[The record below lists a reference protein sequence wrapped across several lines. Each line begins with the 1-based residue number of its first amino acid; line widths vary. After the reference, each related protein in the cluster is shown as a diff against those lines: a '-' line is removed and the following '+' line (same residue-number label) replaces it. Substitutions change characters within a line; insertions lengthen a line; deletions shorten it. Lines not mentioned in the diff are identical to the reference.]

1 MPCWREVFHMIYWVV
16 SWSVKFRR
24 ILIALAAGLVLFG
37 LLQLDDV
44 KRDLLP
50 EFSPTIVE
58 VQTEALGLS
67 AAEVEQLITV
77 PLEQDL
83 LNGVAFL
90 AKIESASLPG
100 LSSVLMTFEPGTDLL
115 DARQVVAERLTQ
127 AAGLPQVADPP
138 QMLQPLSSMSRVA
151 MVSLSS
157 TELDPI
163 EMSVLARWVMVPRL
177 LGVEGVANVSI
188 WGFRDQQ
195 LQVLVDPVR
204 LSNENVTLSQ
214 VIATT
219 GNALEVSPLSFL
231 EASSP
236 GTGGFIDTTNQRL
249 HVFHEQAISTPE
261 QLAQVT
267 IEGPEGGA
275 VFVDGQAVALGDV
288 TDIVVDHQPL
298 IGDAV
303 CSEGPCVI
311 LVIEKFPES
320 NTPVVASEIDDALEA
335 LSLGLP
341 GMEIDST
348 VYRPAAFID
357 SSISNLRG
365 TLLIGAV
372 LLLLVVGLMFLSW
385 RIALISVASIV
396 ASLAAAGLV
405 LFAFDVPANAMV
417 VAGLVAALVVVI
429 DDAITGA
436 WGSARDARTNASDET
451 HVVSGIIDST
461 LRLRS
466 VALYAAV
473 IMAAALLPVI
483 VMQGV
488 ADAFLRPIVQAYLL
502 AIAAGLIVSLTVA
515 PALSVLLLAGHAN
528 LAGHSRFTGWLTGW
542 YPGFAA
548 RFIAKTTGLIVFG
561 VFAIAGIVA
570 VLFISASLHPDLKER
585 DIVVQIEATPGTGL
599 TRMVEITEQMVND
612 LQARS
617 GVANV
622 SAHIGRAIRSDKV
635 VNVNSAEV
643 WVNMEPGANYDATL
657 NAISSVVDG
666 VNSVTSRVGTYS
678 DQRVTAILARTN
690 DELVVRVY
698 GEDPV
703 IRQSAAEQI
712 RGVLGGIDGVNDPRI
727 AVAVVEPTIEVEV
740 DLERAQSFGV
750 KPGDVR
756 RQAATLVSGLVV
768 GNLFEDQKVFDVV
781 VWGTPH
787 IRGTIDDVRALSI
800 ATPSGDDVAL
810 GDLADVRVVPNPT
823 VIKREAVA
831 TYLDVTAT
839 ATGRALHDV
848 AADVEKA
855 LAEIQFP
862 LDHHAEVLGEF
873 QEVRDTSIRVYTA
886 AIAALILIYLLLQS
900 AFNSWRLATLAF
912 LALPM
917 GISGSLIVIALTGGD
932 ATLGSVAG
940 MIAIFGLATRG
951 VVLTI
956 RTYQDGLHHGDAFDQ
971 DLVVERTAH
980 LIVPMTIS
988 ALAIAAVFLPLLIA
1002 GSRPGLEISGSMALA
1017 VLGGLVTTV
1026 LLTAVVIPA
1035 FYLRWGFIEG
1045 GATSEDGLF
1054 DDEPAVS
1061 RTGV

>member
-1 MPCWREVFHMIYWVV
+1 MIYWVV

-24 ILIALAAGLVLFG
+24 IIVAVAAGLLVFG
-37 LLQLDDV
+37 LVQLDDV

-50 EFSPTIVE
+50 EFSPTTVE

-100 LSSVLMTFEPGTDLL
+100 LSSVVMTFEPGTDLL

-127 AAGLPQVADPP
+127 AAGLPQVAAPP
-138 QMLQPLSSMSRVA
+138 QMLQPLSSTSRVA

-157 TELDPI
+157 TSIDPI

-204 LSNENVTLSQ
+204 LSKENITLSQ

-267 IEGPEGGA
+267 IEGEDGGA
-275 VFVDGQAVALGDV
+275 VFVAGEAVALGDV
-288 TDIVVDHQPL
+288 TDIAVDHQPL

-303 CSEGPCVI
+303 CSGGPCVL
-311 LVIEKFPES
+311 LVLEKFPEA
-320 NTPVVASEIDDALEA
+320 NTPQVAAGIDDALDA

-341 GMEIDST
+341 GMEVDSS
-348 VYRPAAFID
+348 VYRPASFID
-357 SSISNLRG
+357 SSLNNLRG
-365 TLLIGAV
+365 ILIVGAV
-372 LLLLVVGLMFLSW
+372 LLLVLVGLMFLSW
-385 RIALISVASIV
+385 RIALISIATIA
-396 ASLAAAGLV
+396 ASLVAAGLV
-405 LFAFDVPANAMV
+405 LFAFDVTVNAMI
-417 VAGLVAALVVVI
+417 VAGLIAALVVVI
-429 DDAITGA
+429 DDAILGA
-436 WGSARDARTNASDET
+436 WGSAKDARTDAPDET
-451 HVVSGIIDST
+451 HVVPGIIDST

-473 IMAAALLPVI
+473 IMAAAVLPVI
-483 VMQGV
+483 VMQGE

-502 AIAAGLIVSLTVA
+502 AIAAALVVSITVS
-515 PALSVLLLAGHAN
+515 PALSVLLLAGHPN
-528 LAGHSRFTGWLTGW
+528 LSGHSRFTGWLAGW

-548 RFIAKTTGLIVFG
+548 RFIAKTTGLVVFG
-561 VFAIAGIVA
+561 VFAIGGAVA
-570 VLFISASLHPDLKER
+570 LLFINVSLRPDLNER
-585 DIVVQIEATPGTGL
+585 DIVVQLEAAPGTAL
-599 TRMVEITEQMVND
+599 PAMVAITELVVDD
-612 LQARS
+612 LQAQS
-617 GVANV
+617 GVGNV
-622 SAHIGRAIRSDKV
+622 TAHIGRAISSDKV

-643 WVNMEPGANYDATL
+643 WINIEPTADYDATL
-657 NAISSVVDG
+657 IAIDSVVDG
-666 VNSVTSRVGTYS
+666 AGDVNAVVTTYS
-678 DQRVTAILARTN
+678 DQRVTAILDRSD

-698 GEDPV
+698 GEDPL
-703 IRQSAAEQI
+703 IRQDAAEQI
-712 RGVLGGIDGVNDPRI
+712 QRAMGEIDGVDDPRI
-727 AVAVVEPTIEVEV
+727 AVVVVEPTIEIEV
-740 DLERAQSFGV
+740 DLERAQAFGV

-781 VWGTPH
+781 VWGTPA
-787 IRGTIDDVRALSI
+787 IRETIDDVRTLAI

-823 VIKREAVA
+823 VVKREAVA
-831 TYLDVTAT
+831 TYLDVTA
-839 ATGRALHDV
+839 AVTGRSLHAA
-848 AADVEKA
+848 AADIDA
-855 LAEIQFP
+855 RLAEIELP
-862 LDHHAEVLGEF
+862 LDHHAEVLGGF
-873 QEVRDTSIRVYTA
+873 QEARDTRFRVYTA

-900 AFNSWRLATLAF
+900 AFGSWRLASLAF
-912 LALPM
+912 IALPM
-917 GISGSLIVIALTGGD
+917 GISGSLIIIALTGGN
-932 ATLGSVAG
+932 ATLGSIAG
-940 MIAIFGLATRG
+940 TIAIFGLATRG

-956 RTYQDGLHHGDAFDQ
+956 RTYQNRLRLGDTFDR
-971 DLVVERTAH
+971 DLVIGRTAQ
-980 LIVPMTIS
+980 LVVPMAIS
-988 ALAIAAVFLPLLIA
+988 AIAIAAVFLPLLIA
-1002 GSRPGLEISGSMALA
+1002 GSRPGLEIAGSMAAA

-1026 LLTAVVIPA
+1026 LLTVVVIPA
-1035 FYLRWGFIEG
+1035 AYLRWGYVDG
-1045 GATSEDGLF
+1045 VVSTEDELF
-1054 DDEPAVS
+1054 DDEPTVTTVGS
-1061 RTGV
+1061 

>member
-1 MPCWREVFHMIYWVV
+1 MPHWRGAFHMIYWVV

-24 ILIALAAGLVLFG
+24 IIIAVAAGLLLFG
-37 LLQLDDV
+37 LVQLDDV

-50 EFSPTIVE
+50 EFSPTTVE

-90 AKIESASLPG
+90 AEIESASLPG
-100 LSSVLMTFEPGTDLL
+100 LSSVVMTFEPGTDLL

-127 AAGLPQVADPP
+127 AAGLPQVAAPP
-138 QMLQPLSSMSRVA
+138 QMLQPLSSTSRVA

-157 TELDPI
+157 TSIDPI

-188 WGFRDQQ
+188 WGFRDRQ

-204 LSNENVTLSQ
+204 LSKENITLSQ

-219 GNALEVSPLSFL
+219 GNALEVSSLSFL

-249 HVFHEQAISTPE
+249 HIFHEQAISTPE

-267 IEGPEGGA
+267 IEGEDGGA
-275 VFVDGQAVALGDV
+275 VFVAGEAVALGDV

-303 CSEGPCVI
+303 CSGGPCVL
-311 LVIEKFPES
+311 LVVEKFPEA
-320 NTPVVASEIDDALEA
+320 NTPQVATGIDDALDA

-341 GMEIDST
+341 GMEVDSS
-348 VYRPAAFID
+348 VYRPASFID
-357 SSISNLRG
+357 SSLNNLRG
-365 TLLIGAV
+365 ILIVGAV
-372 LLLLVVGLMFLSW
+372 LLLVLVGLMFLSW
-385 RIALISVASIV
+385 RIAFITIATIA
-396 ASLAAAGLV
+396 ASLVAAGLV
-405 LFAFDVPANAMV
+405 LFAFDVTVNAMI

-429 DDAITGA
+429 DDAIIGA
-436 WGSARDARTNASDET
+436 WGSARDARTDAPDET
-451 HVVSGIIDST
+451 HVVPGIIDST

-466 VALYAAV
+466 VAMYAAV
-473 IMAAALLPVI
+473 IMVAAVLPVI
-483 VMQGV
+483 VMQGE

-502 AIAAGLIVSLTVA
+502 AIAAALVVSITVS

-528 LAGHSRFTGWLTGW
+528 LSGHTRFTGWLADW
-542 YPGFAA
+542 YTGFAA
-548 RFIAKTTGLIVFG
+548 RFIAKTTALVVFG
-561 VFAIAGIVA
+561 VFAIGGVVA
-570 VLFISASLHPDLKER
+570 LFFINVSLRPDLNER
-585 DIVVQIEATPGTGL
+585 DIVVQLEAAPGTAL
-599 TRMVEITEQMVND
+599 PTMVEITELVVDD
-612 LQARS
+612 LQAQS

-622 SAHIGRAIRSDKV
+622 TAHIGRAITSDKV

-643 WVNMEPGANYDATL
+643 WINIDPTADYDATL
-657 NAISSVVDG
+657 IAIDSVLDGSSDVNAVVA
-666 VNSVTSRVGTYS
+666 TYS
-678 DQRVTAILARTN
+678 DQRVTAILDRTD

-698 GEDPV
+698 GEDPL
-703 IRQSAAEQI
+703 IRQDVAEQI
-712 RGVLGGIDGVNDPRI
+712 QRAMSEIDGVDDPRI
-727 AVAVVEPTIEVEV
+727 AVAVVEPTIEIEV
-740 DLERAQSFGV
+740 DLERAQAFGV

-781 VWGTPH
+781 VWGAPG
-787 IRGTIDDVRALSI
+787 IRGTIDDVRTLAI

-831 TYLDVTAT
+831 TYLDVTASV
-839 ATGRALHDV
+839 TGRSLH
-848 AADVEKA
+848 AAATDINA
-855 LAEIQFP
+855 RLAEMQLP
-862 LDHHAEVLGEF
+862 LDHHAEVLGGF
-873 QEVRDTSIRVYTA
+873 QEASDTRFRVYTA

-900 AFNSWRLATLAF
+900 AFGSWRLASLVF
-912 LALPM
+912 VALPM
-917 GISGSLIVIALTGGD
+917 GISGSIIVIALTGGI
-932 ATLGSVAG
+932 ATLGSIAG
-940 MIAIFGLATRG
+940 TIAIFGLATRG

-956 RTYQDGLHHGDAFDQ
+956 RTYQDRLRLGGTFDR
-971 DLVVERTAH
+971 DLVIERTAH
-980 LIVPMTIS
+980 LVVPIAIS
-988 ALAIAAVFLPLLIA
+988 AIAIAVVFLPLLITR
-1002 GSRPGLEISGSMALA
+1002 SQPGLEIAGSMAAA

-1026 LLTAVVIPA
+1026 LLTVVVVPA
-1035 FYLRWGFIEG
+1035 AYVRWGYVEG
-1045 GATSEDGLF
+1045 VVSTEDELL
-1054 DDEPAVS
+1054 DDEAAVTTVGS
-1061 RTGV
+1061 

>member
-1 MPCWREVFHMIYWVV
+1 MIYWVV
-16 SWSVKFRR
+16 NWAVKFRGF
-24 ILIALAAGLVLFG
+24 IIAVAGGLLLFG
-37 LLQLDDV
+37 VFQLDGV

-50 EFSPTIVE
+50 EFSPTTVE

-90 AKIESASLPG
+90 AQIESASLPG
-100 LSSVLMTFEPGTDLL
+100 LSSVVMTFEPGTELL

-127 AAGLPQVADPP
+127 AAGLPQVAAPP
-138 QMLQPLSSMSRVA
+138 QMLQPLSSTSRVA

-157 TELDPI
+157 TSIDPI

-204 LSNENVTLSQ
+204 LSKENITLGQ

-249 HVFHEQAISTPE
+249 HIFHEQAISTPE

-267 IEGPEGGA
+267 IEGEDGGA
-275 VFVDGQAVALGDV
+275 VFVAGEAVALGDV

-303 CSEGPCVI
+303 CSGGPCVL
-311 LVIEKFPES
+311 LVIEKFPEE
-320 NTPVVASEIDDALEA
+320 NTPQVAAGIDDALEA
-335 LSLGLP
+335 LRLGLP
-341 GMEIDST
+341 GIEVDSS
-348 VYRPAAFID
+348 VYQPASFID
-357 SSISNLRG
+357 SSMNNLRWAM
-365 TLLIGAV
+365 IVGAV

-385 RIALISVASIV
+385 RIALVSIATIV
-396 ASLAAAGLV
+396 LSLVAAGLV
-405 LFAFDVPANAMV
+405 LFAFDVTVNAMI
-417 VAGLVAALVVVI
+417 VAGLVAALVVII
-429 DDAITGA
+429 DDAIIGA
-436 WGSARDARTNASDET
+436 WGSARDAGTDAPDEA
-451 HVVSGIIDST
+451 HVVPGIIDST
-461 LRLRS
+461 LRLRN
-466 VALYAAV
+466 VALYSAV
-473 IMAAALLPVI
+473 IMAAAMLPVI
-483 VMQGV
+483 VMQGE

-502 AIAAGLIVSLTVA
+502 AIAAALIVSITVA
-515 PALSVLLLAGHAN
+515 PALSVVLLAGHGN
-528 LAGHSRFTGWLTGW
+528 LLGYSRFTAWITGW

-548 RFIAKTTGLIVFG
+548 RFIARTTALLVFG
-561 VFAIAGIVA
+561 VFAIGGVVA
-570 VLFISASLHPDLKER
+570 LLFINVSLRPELNER
-585 DIVVQIEATPGTGL
+585 DIVVQLEAAPGTAL
-599 TRMVEITEQMVND
+599 PNMVAITEQVVD
-612 LQARS
+612 ALQAQS

-643 WVNMEPGANYDATL
+643 WINIDPDADYEAML
-657 NAISSVVDG
+657 ISIDSVVDG
-666 VNSVTSRVGTYS
+666 ASSVTAVTTTYS
-678 DQRVTAILARTN
+678 DQRIAAILDRTD

-698 GEDPV
+698 GENPL
-703 IRQSAAEQI
+703 IRQDVAEQI
-712 RGVLGGIDGVNDPRI
+712 RGMMSGIDGVDDPHI
-727 AVAVVEPTIEVEV
+727 AVAVVEPTIEIEV
-740 DLERAQSFGV
+740 DLERAHAFGV

-781 VWGTPH
+781 VWGTPG
-787 IRGTIDDVRALSI
+787 IRGTIDDVRALAI

-810 GDLADVRVVPNPT
+810 GDLAEVRVVPNPT
-823 VIKREAVA
+823 VIKRESVA
-831 TYLDVTAT
+831 TYLDVSTT
-839 ATGRALHDV
+839 VTGRSLY
-848 AADVEKA
+848 AAANDIDAK
-855 LAEIQFP
+855 LAEIQLP
-862 LDHHAEVLGEF
+862 LDHHAEVLDGF
-873 QEVRDTSIRVYTA
+873 QEARDTTFRVYTA
-886 AIAALILIYLLLQS
+886 VVAALVLIYLLLQA
-900 AFNSWRLATLAF
+900 AFGSWRLATLAL

-917 GISGSLIVIALTGGD
+917 GISGSLIIIASTGGT
-932 ATLGSVAG
+932 ATLGSIAG
-940 MIAIFGLATRG
+940 TIAIFGLATRG

-956 RTYQDGLHHGDAFDQ
+956 RTYQDRLRQGDTFDQ
-971 DLVVERTAH
+971 DLVVGGTTQ

-988 ALAIAAVFLPLLIA
+988 AIAIAVVFLPLLIA
-1002 GSRPGLEISGSMALA
+1002 GPRPGLEIPGSMAVA

-1026 LLTAVVIPA
+1026 LLTVVVLPTA
-1035 FYLRWGFIEG
+1035 YLRWGYVEG
-1045 GATSEDGLF
+1045 VVSTEDGLF
-1054 DDEPAVS
+1054 DDELVVTTAGP
-1061 RTGV
+1061 